1 MSDLKIKTA
10 RGSMLMAGIT
20 LGMRPLSMVFGII
33 LLRLLDPND
42 FGLIA
47 LAMLLMNASNLFTDL
62 GLRPA
67 LVQTQHDIRK
77 VAHYAFVMA
86 TLTSVA
92 TTVVIA
98 LAAAPIAS
106 ALGGG
111 DDLVPI
117 LRTMSVIVTIDG
129 LWIVPEALLRRD
141 LKFKQLAFS
150 QILTDL
156 SSSVIAIF
164 CAIGGMGVWS
174 LVVSRIASEVL
185 LVLFLWGQCRP
196 WIWLRPQKWDP
207 VIIKSLL
214 RFGAPAMGGGVLR
227 SIQTQLDTWLTS
239 RFFGTT
245 VVGFYDKAYTL
256 TGRLSNMLANTI
268 FGNVLFPSYARIQN
282 EPERLARA
290 YIKSTGMV
298 LLMVMPL
305 SVGLATTA
313 PLLVPVLIGDSWAP
327 MIPLWQI
334 FSVFGLTWAVS
345 ANASPL
351 FLALGQPRRNIT
363 ASLVYIAVL
372 VPTALILLR
381 PFQAAG
387 IAMGVSLG
395 YTATMLLNIFQVNQ
409 ILPGTARKLIVYSLP
424 FFASGTIM
432 AVGILLLRETII
444 QTFGGVNSLSLIA
457 VVLWAAFLY
466 IAATI
471 LLQRALITEIYEVL
485 VKALGIDRRWPR
497 LVPHRL
503 RPSK

>member
-20 LGMRPLSMVFGII
+20 LGMRPVSMVLAII
-33 LLRLLDPND
+33 LLRLLHPAD

-47 LAMLLMNASNLFTDL
+47 LSMLLMNASNLFTDL

-77 VAHYAFVMA
+77 VAHYAFVLVM
-86 TLTSVA
+86 LTSIA
-92 TTVVIA
+92 TTIVIV
-98 LAAAPIAS
+98 LVAAPIAS
-106 ALGGG
+106 VLGGG
-111 DDLVPI
+111 SDLVPI
-117 LRTMSVIVTIDG
+117 LRVMSIIVTIDG
-129 LWIVPEALLRRD
+129 LWVVPEALLRRD
-141 LKFKQLAFS
+141 LKFRQLGVA
-150 QILTDL
+150 QVITEI
-156 SSSVIAIF
+156 SSSLIAIG
-164 CAIGGMGVWS
+164 CALGGLGVWS
-174 LVVSRIASEVL
+174 LAIGNIVAEMLRTLIFWSQS
-185 LVLFLWGQCRP
+185 RP

-207 VIIKSLL
+207 VIVKSLL
-214 RFGAPAMGGGVLR
+214 RFGAPTMGGGVLR
-227 SIQTQLDTWLTS
+227 SVQTQLDTWLTS

-305 SVGLATTA
+305 SVGLATAA
-313 PLLVPVLIGDSWAP
+313 PLLVPVLIGDTWAP

-372 VPTALILLR
+372 LPTALILLR
-381 PFQAAG
+381 PFGASG
-387 IAMGVSLG
+387 IAVGVSLG
-395 YTATMLLNIFQVNQ
+395 YTATMVLNIFQVNQ
-409 ILPGTARKLIVYSLP
+409 ILPGTARKLVVYSLP

-432 AVGILLLRETII
+432 GVGILLLRGTII

-471 LLQRALITEIYEVL
+471 LLQRALVTEIYEVL